1 MSANGD
7 RLERYA
13 ELAVRVGANVQPG
26 QEVFV
31 HGLVEHADLVR
42 ALTRQAYRAGAS
54 YVNAEYDDQ
63 HVKRAMI
70 EFGPDEA
77 LTYSPEWLK
86 ALTQAMAGNALL
98 GTTGN
103 PEPELLADL
112 DGDRVGRAIPL
123 EVAEIRRQ
131 QHRDQSVNW
140 CGVGAPAEGWAR
152 QVLGEPDVERLWEL
166 VAFCFRLDEADPVAA
181 WREHLDQLDARAAA
195 LTERR
200 PDALRYRGPGTDFTV
215 GLLPS
220 ARWGSARFRTAGGID
235 YVANMPTEEIFTT
248 PDSRR
253 AEGTLRSSLPLSLGG
268 QLIRDLQLTFEDGR
282 IVRVEAETGADM
294 VRSHLATIENSD
306 RLGEL
311 ALVTKESRVGQT
323 GTLFY
328 NTLFDENATCHIAY
342 GSGLPY
348 AFDGEPDEGMNVSN
362 IHVDFMVGGP
372 ELEVDALLRGRH
384 RGAAHPQRGVA
395 AELARECRALA
406 RWDKELR
413 KRESAVSRLLR
424 AECTLG

>member
-1 MSANGD
+1 VSD
-7 RLERYA
+7 ERLERYA

-42 ALTRQAYRAGAS
+42 ALTRQSYRAGAS
-54 YVNAEYDDQ
+54 YVNVLYSDQ
-63 HVKRAMI
+63 HIRRAMI
-70 EFGPDEA
+70 ELGPDEA
-77 LTYSPEWLK
+77 LTYSPEWQK
-86 ALTQAMAGNALL
+86 TLTYGTAGNAQL
-98 GTTGN
+98 GTSGN

-112 DGDRVGRAIPL
+112 DGERVGRAIPL
-123 EVAEIRRQ
+123 EVAEISRRQ
-131 QHRDQSVNW
+131 HGEHSINW
-140 CGVGAPAEGWAR
+140 CGVGSPTEGWAR

-181 WREHLDQLDARAAA
+181 WREHLDRLDARAAA
-195 LTERR
+195 LTELR
-200 PDALRYRGPGTDFTV
+200 PDAIRYRGPGTDLTV

-220 ARWGSARFRTAGGID
+220 ARWGSARFSTAGGIE

-268 QLIRDLQLTFEDGR
+268 QLIRDLQFTFEDGR
-282 IVRVEAETGADM
+282 IVQVEAETGADI
-294 VRSHLATIENSD
+294 VRSHLATIEKAD

-323 GTLFY
+323 GKLFY

-342 GSGLPY
+342 GFGLAY

-362 IHVDFMVGGP
+362 IHIDFMVGGP
-372 ELEVDALLRGRH
+372 ELEVDAVLADGTE
-384 RGAAHPQRGVA
+384 VA
-395 AELARECRALA
+395 LI
-406 RWDKELR
+406 
-413 KRESAVSRLLR
+413 R
-424 AECTLG
+424 AEEWQLAA